1 MIVAPESIKENVLKN
16 LSADPA
22 KGLSVT
28 EVVKRREKY
37 GENKL
42 REKKK
47 KTALA
52 RFADQFKDVM
62 IIILII
68 AAIVSFSVVVIEKNW
83 GELFEPLLI
92 LLIVILNAVMGV
104 YQEGKAEK
112 ALDALKNMSAPHARV
127 IRNGV
132 EEIIEANLLYK
143 VTPDFIIK
151 TGGNHLTDFLIWQ
164 SVYSELFFCDVNW
177 NRFRYVDFL
186 RALRDFQSRQRR
198 FGK

>member
-1 MIVAPESIKENVLKN
+1 MLYELYEKRIRDGLTVFPREICLMISGDELETDSSKLLEILQWVKEFPKIKSCIIHIRSDSEYIPLP
-16 LSADPA
+16 LSEMEKHA
-22 KGLSVT
+22 SVRVSSSHGD
-28 EVVKRREKY
+28 ERY
-37 GENKL
+37 GSG
-42 REKKK
+42 
-47 KTALA
+47 AL
-52 RFADQFKDVM
+52 DV
-62 IIILII
+62 
-68 AAIVSFSVVVIEKNW
+68 
-83 GELFEPLLI
+83 
-92 LLIVILNAVMGV
+92 LIVIGKCGRQEICDAVS
-104 YQEGKAEK
+104 KIAESGISPE
-112 ALDALKNMSAPHARV
+112 D
-127 IRNGV
+127 IT